1 MTLASSP
8 RRRSRK
14 REPGAGAEN
23 DGDCGSAALDPSGLL
38 AWYDRHRRRL
48 PWRALPGEAADPYR
62 VWLSEVMLQQTTV
75 TAVAPYYAKF
85 LVRFPTVGALAAAE
99 IEDVFKLWAG
109 LGYYARARNLHAC
122 AKVVVARHGGAFPA
136 TEAELADLP
145 GIGPYTA
152 AAVAAI
158 AFDCPASPVDGNIE
172 RVVARLYA
180 IEDELP
186 AAKPAIRTLAER
198 LRPSQRPGDF
208 AQAMM
213 DLGAT
218 ICTPKSPACVL
229 CPFMDGCAARRRGDP
244 ETFPRKAK
252 KREGKLRRGAAFVA
266 LRADGHLLVRTRP
279 ARGLLGGMTEVPT
292 TEFLADFDESAVLDA
307 APGFGTGG
315 GAGRTSWR
323 RLPGAVTHVFTHFPL
338 ELLVFRAEVP
348 AAAGAPDGMRWIAA
362 SEVRG
367 AAFPS
372 LMRKV
377 LAHARVE

>member
-1 MTLASSP
+1 MSLASSP

-14 REPGAGAEN
+14 RESGAGPEN
-23 DGDCGSAALDPSGLL
+23 DGDCGRPDPSHLL

-85 LVRFPTVGALAAAE
+85 LARFPTVEALAAADIDE
-99 IEDVFKLWAG
+99 VFKLWAG
-109 LGYYARARNLHAC
+109 LGYYARARHLHAC
-122 AKVVVARHGGAFPA
+122 AKAVVACHGGAFPA
-136 TEAELADLP
+136 TQAELAALP

-158 AFDCPASPVDGNIE
+158 AFDRPASPVDGNIE
-172 RVVARLYA
+172 RVIARLYA

-186 AAKPAIRTLAER
+186 GAKPAIRALAER
-198 LRPSQRPGDF
+198 LRPPQRPGDF

-218 ICTPKSPACVL
+218 ICTPKNPACAL
-229 CPFMDGCAARRRGDP
+229 CPFLGGCAARRRGDP

-292 TEFLADFDESAVLDA
+292 TEFVTDFDEGAALDA
-307 APGFGTGG
+307 APGL
-315 GAGRTSWR
+315 GAGPGARATRWR

-338 ELLVFRAEVP
+338 ELVVFRAEAP
-348 AAAGAPDGMRWIAA
+348 GTAAAPDGMRWIGAA
-362 SEVRG
+362 EIPG